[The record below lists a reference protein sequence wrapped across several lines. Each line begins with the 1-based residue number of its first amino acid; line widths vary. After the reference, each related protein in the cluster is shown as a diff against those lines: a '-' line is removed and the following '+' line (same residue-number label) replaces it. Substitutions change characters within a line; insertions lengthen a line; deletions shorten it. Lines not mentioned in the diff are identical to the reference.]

1 MNNRRPADGSVR
13 DERPPQRQ
21 RTNTYTSRRG
31 EQDNFNLG
39 APVGGWEG
47 HEEGTQVCEL

>member
-1 MNNRRPADGSVR
+1 MNNRRPADESVIQ
-13 DERPPQRQ
+13 ERPPQRR
-21 RTNTYTSRRG
+21 RTITYTSRRG